1 MNSSSSNVA
10 MPRSTNSFLRWWSRL
25 CLLLGLAAIVWFIYI
40 WVDARIYQIV
50 QRRQFD
56 AIKLSKDADPAPVVR
71 KGPLTAPRLATG
83 SLLGQME
90 IPRVGMSVMVLEG
103 DSDLILRRAAGHL
116 ESTAKPGQPGNVAI
130 AAHRDTFFRAL
141 RNVRNQDV
149 ITLTTLTGT
158 YRYQVDS
165 VEVIGPNDTGVL
177 SDSSQPTLTLITC
190 YPFYYVGPAPNR
202 FVVRAR
208 QISSD
213 SPGS

>member
-10 MPRSTNSFLRWWSRL
+10 MPRSTNSFLRWCSRL
-25 CLLLGLAAIVWFIYI
+25 CLLIGLAAIVWSIYI

-56 AIKLSKDADPAPVVR
+56 AIKLSNDPAPPPVVR
-71 KGPLTAPRLATG
+71 KGALTAPRLATG
-83 SLLGQME
+83 SVLGQME
-90 IPRVGMSVMVLEG
+90 IPRVGISVMVLEG
-103 DSDLILRRAAGHL
+103 DSDSILRRAAGHL
-116 ESTAKPGQPGNVAI
+116 ESTAIPGQPGNVAI

-141 RNVRNQDV
+141 RNVRDQDV
-149 ITLTTLTGT
+149 ITLITLTGT

-165 VEVIGPNDTGVL
+165 VEVVGPNATEVL
-177 SDSSQPTLTLITC
+177 ADSPQPTLTLITC

-208 QISSD
+208 QMSSD
-213 SPGS
+213 SPAR